1 MAGCPG
7 RRSRTVAPVSA
18 RVRRRRALA
27 VALLLL
33 VTGSVAFLLLRS
45 GDERLVPAGGDEDGE
60 YDPLAWDP
68 DRQAELE
75 RRAAAGLSDIL
86 YEKSP
91 GGVVASA
98 RRTAVWRPLVESAAR
113 ASGVDPDTLEAIV
126 FLESA
131 GRPDA
136 VAGGDLEGAVG
147 LAQIL
152 ASTATDLLDLRVDLA
167 RSEDLTE
174 RIATAR
180 ALGDAGEARRLARA
194 RRRADE
200 RFDPPKALRA
210 AGRYLAIARREAGR
224 DDLAVASYH
233 MGLGNLQTVLDRYG
247 EGDDVPYARLYFDT
261 TPLRNE
267 RAYSFISR
275 LGDDTATYLWRV
287 RAAQSIMRLH
297 RERPAELARRAAADR
312 RGGAAARRL
321 RPATGPA
328 VPLPGRAAGVGLR
341 LLDPGDPA
349 LRPSRAALSV
359 LLYLGAGTKAISG
372 QAPLVVAS
380 ADGPALGIARRYRS
394 REQALAF
401 EFMLDR
407 LQAWNLIAWER
418 GERVIEVAV
427 AAEAGELLPEPGRL
441 LRDALRQPES

>member
-1 MAGCPG
+1 MSP
-7 RRSRTVAPVSA
+7 
-18 RVRRRRALA
+18 RVRRRRAVALA
-27 VALLLL
+27 VLL
-33 VTGSVAFLLLRS
+33 VVVSAAVFLVLRG
-45 GDERLVPAGGDEDGE
+45 GDERLVPGGGDEAGE
-60 YDPLAWDP
+60 YDPLAWD
-68 DRQAELE
+68 DGRARELE
-75 RRAAAGLSDIL
+75 RRAAAGLSDVL

-91 GGVVASA
+91 GGVPASA
-98 RRTAVWRPLVESAAR
+98 RRTAVWRPLVEQAAR
-113 ASGVDPDTLEAIV
+113 RAGVDADTLEAVV

-152 ASTATDLLDLRVDLA
+152 APTATELLGLRVDLE
-167 RSEDLTE
+167 RSRELTD

-210 AGRYLAIARREAGR
+210 AARYLQLARAEAGR
-224 DDLAVASYH
+224 DDLAIASYH

-247 EGDDVPYARLYFDT
+247 QGDDVPYVRLYFDT
-261 TPLRNE
+261 APLRNE
-267 RAYSFISR
+267 RAYSFLSR
-275 LGDDTATYLWRV
+275 LGDDSSTYLWRV
-287 RAAQSIMRLH
+287 LAARSIMKTY
-297 RERPAELARRAAADR
+297 RERPGELARLAAAHR
-312 RGGAAARRL
+312 RGGGAARRL
-321 RPATGPA
+321 QPAPARPAAALPA
-328 VPLPGRAAGVGLR
+328 DLGELGLR
-341 LLDPGDPA
+341 LLDPRDPA
-349 LRPSRAALSV
+349 LRPSAPALSV
-359 LLYLGAGTKAISG
+359 LLYLGAGAKAIAG

-401 EFMLDR
+401 EFLLDR

-418 GERVIEVAV
+418 GERVIEIVVAR
-427 AAEAGELLPEPGRL
+427 EAGELLPEPERL
-441 LRDALRQPES
+441 ARDALRPAS